1 MIDIIQEE
9 HCRQQQNTNTRTLHS
24 TSFTMPVSLSSS
36 SSKTSNVANATYTP
50 IPHPPTPYKSF
61 QSFYPFYLGEHSVR
75 GNRIMHMTGTSAAL
89 GAGVYGALCAGAALA
104 LRLQSSLE
112 HVIPKLLTPTW
123 GAQEWL
129 KFGIFGIVQGYAWAW
144 LGHVLL
150 ERNRPATFKVGSAK
164 TNRIALLTP
173 FPPFSILYG
182 PSWGT

>member
-1 MIDIIQEE
+1 
-9 HCRQQQNTNTRTLHS
+9 
-24 TSFTMPVSLSSS
+24 MPVSLPSS
-36 SSKTSNVANATYTP
+36 SSKASNVANATYTP

-150 ERNRPATFKVGSAK
+150 ERNRPATFKVGRCQDEWDSF
-164 TNRIALLTP
+164 TDS
-173 FPPFSILYG
+173 FS
-182 PSWGT
+182 TF